1 MDVGGKGSPSPFESW
16 RQFRPGVSLPQG
28 WAAMGSR
35 PKLLTLLES
44 LFAFRDGPLMHGA
57 KENGAVN
64 GPGGCGFLPTPLPSA
79 FSPGPGT
86 GDSSI
91 SSAPT
96 HRGPPR
102 PCQEGRSCCPG
113 FWMR

>member
-79 FSPGPGT
+79 SVWALEQETPASLVPPPTAGLPVHVRKGGPAAQAFG
-86 GDSSI
+86 
-91 SSAPT
+91 
-96 HRGPPR
+96 
-102 PCQEGRSCCPG
+102 
-113 FWMR
+113 